1 MGKPTASLMSDAC
14 ASAPSTARGK
24 LAPLPL
30 TRNRY
35 LLTMHHWFAQILLAQ
50 SFCYGLSA
58 RIRRILQGVDFAA
71 L

>member
-14 ASAPSTARGK
+14 PDALPAARGR
-24 LAPLPL
+24 LAPAVFDREATSSYNTAVL
-30 TRNRY
+30 
-35 LLTMHHWFAQILLAQ
+35 AQILLAQ

-58 RIRRILQGVDFAA
+58 RIRRILQGVGCAA